1 MRRVTVKYNIA
12 ILLLTILVLTACG
25 IKGNPVIL
33 LHDNSLTEEYIK
45 AFSSNDGVTL
55 TWNYS
60 DEDKKIKY
68 VAVEK
73 SEAGSA
79 GNECEGCPRKFEH
92 VAEVPVRKYSQNN
105 IESQIFRFTDKKV
118 VRGKTYTYRL
128 MLCVESGICSEGCT
142 TEVKY
147 K

>member
-92 VAEVPVRKYSQNN
+92 VADVPVRTYSQNN
-105 IESQIFRFTDKKV
+105 TESQIFSFTDKEV

-128 MLCVESGICSEGCT
+128 MLCVESGICSEGCA